1 MSSPHDDTTF
11 MLRALELARLG
22 QGLVEP
28 NPMVGSVIVRE
39 GQIVGEG
46 WHQRFGGPHAEVE
59 ALGAAG
65 ERARGATMYVTLE
78 PCCHQ
83 GKTPP
88 CTDALIG
95 AGLARV
101 VVAMR
106 DPYPKVAG
114 DGLKQLAA
122 AGIEVE
128 LGLCEDQAREINGP
142 YLKLLAT
149 GRPWVIAKWA
159 MTLDG
164 KIATRGG
171 YSQWLTSEAARQ
183 VGHHLRGR
191 VDAILVGRGTAQ
203 LDDPRLTARPE
214 DGAPPRKATRVV
226 LDSQARLASFSQ
238 LVRTAREYPTLVA
251 AGPDAD
257 EKDLRRL
264 ADAGVEVLPFAA
276 PTRHERFQQ
285 LLNELGRRQMTNLLV
300 EGGSQLFGTLLD
312 TRQIDEVHV
321 FIAPKLF
328 GGQQALPA
336 IGGEGVEQ
344 IAEGLTLSGLQ
355 AHNVG
360 GDLYLTGRVRKA

>member
-1 MSSPHDDTTF
+1 
-11 MLRALELARLG
+11 
-22 QGLVEP
+22 
-28 NPMVGSVIVRE
+28 VIVRE

-46 WHQRFGGPHAEVE
+46 WHQQFGGPHAEIE
-59 ALGAAG
+59 ALAAAG
-65 ERARGATMYVTLE
+65 ERARGATMFVTLE

-88 CTDALIG
+88 CTDAVVG

-101 VVAMR
+101 VVALR
-106 DPYPKVAG
+106 DPYPHVAG
-114 DGLKQLAA
+114 NGLKQLAA
-122 AGIEVE
+122 AEIDVE
-128 LGLCEDQAREINGP
+128 LGLCEDQAIELSGP
-142 YLKLLAT
+142 YLKLVTL

-171 YSQWLTSEAARQ
+171 YSRWITSEAARQ

-203 LDDPRLTARPE
+203 LDDPLLTARLE
-214 DGAPPRKATRVV
+214 NGVPPRKATRIV

-276 PTRHERFQQ
+276 ATPQERLAQ
-285 LLNELGRRQMTNLLV
+285 LLDELGRRQMTNLLV
-300 EGGSQLFGTLLD
+300 EGGSQLLGTLLD

-328 GGQQALPA
+328 GGQHALSA
-336 IGGEGVEQ
+336 IGGTGVEQ
-344 IAEGLTLSGLQ
+344 VAEGLALSGLQ

-360 GDLYLTGRVRKA
+360 GDLYLTGRVRKS

>member
-1 MSSPHDDTTF
+1 MSPSSDDRTF

-22 QGLVEP
+22 QGFVEP
-28 NPMVGSVIVRE
+28 NPMVGCVIVRD

-46 WHQRFGGPHAEVE
+46 WHQQFGGPHAEIE
-59 ALGAAG
+59 ALAAAG
-65 ERARGATMYVTLE
+65 ERARGATMFVTLE
-78 PCCHQ
+78 PCCHHA
-83 GKTPP
+83 KTPP
-88 CTDALIG
+88 CTDAVIG

-101 VVAMR
+101 IVATR
-106 DPYPKVAG
+106 DPFPQVAG
-114 DGLKQLAA
+114 SGLKHLAA
-122 AGIEVE
+122 AGIDVE
-128 LGLCEDQAREINGP
+128 LGLCEDQARELNGP
-142 YLKLLAT
+142 YFKLIET
-149 GRPWVIAKWA
+149 SRPWVIAKWA

-171 YSQWLTSEAARQ
+171 YSHWITSEAARQ

-191 VDAILVGRGTAQ
+191 VDAILIGRGTAQ
-203 LDDPRLTARPE
+203 LDDPLLTARLE
-214 DGAPPRKATRVV
+214 TGVPPRKALRIV

-276 PTRHERFQQ
+276 ATPQERFEQ
-285 LLNELGRRQMTNLLV
+285 LLDELGRRRMTNLLV
-300 EGGSQLFGTLLD
+300 EGGSQLLGTLLD

-321 FIAPKLF
+321 FIAPMLF

-336 IGGEGVEQ
+336 IGGTGVEQ
-344 IAEGLTLSGLQ
+344 VAEGLALSGLQ

-360 GDLYLTGRVRKA
+360 GDLYLTGHVRK